1 MAELDYWIWFSALRL
16 RPAARRLLLERF
28 GGAKA
33 LYLSP
38 QGALSALPGLTE
50 RERAAL
56 ERREL
61 DQAAGIV
68 RRCAEEGVEI
78 LTMQDPA
85 YPERLAAIPD
95 APPVLYLKGKLPAVD
110 LEPLIAVVGTR
121 NCTPYGE
128 KMAAKLAYGIA
139 SAGAVVVTGLAAG
152 VDGIAAH
159 AALRAGGRVVGVLGC
174 PINQVYPK
182 QHAALYADVAA
193 MGALVSEY
201 PPDAACG
208 ADCFPE
214 RNRIMAGLS
223 LGVLVVEAPARSGAL
238 ITAHRALDYGRDV
251 FAVPGNAD
259 AYASRGCLRLLKEG
273 ASLAEEAWDV
283 LGDYAPR
290 FPGKLDRK
298 EAQRP
303 APEPPE
309 QAPEQAPEAPAEQK
323 PGEHPIWNERTVFR
337 LRQRTKRREALD
349 EAAQTARLEELTAKQ
364 LAIVAVMERERMHI
378 DDIVDLSALPAATV
392 ASELTMLQIK
402 GCVTQHP
409 GKRFSLNITRP
420 SGPSQ

>member
-16 RPAARRLLLERF
+16 RPAARRLLLERY
-28 GGAKA
+28 GGARELFQA
-33 LYLSP
+33 P
-38 QGALSALPGLTE
+38 PDEVPGLTE
-50 RERAAL
+50 REREAL
-56 ERREL
+56 GQREL
-61 DQAAGIV
+61 SQAARIV
-68 RRCAEEGVEI
+68 RRCAEEGVDI
-78 LTMQDPA
+78 LTLHDPA

-95 APPVLYLKGKLPAVD
+95 APPVLYVKGHLPAVD
-110 LEPLIAVVGTR
+110 LEPLVTVVGTR
-121 NCTPYGE
+121 RCTPYGE
-128 KMAAKLAYGIA
+128 KMAAKLARGIA
-139 SAGAVVVTGLAAG
+139 AAGGIVVTGLAAG

-174 PINQVYPK
+174 AIDQVYPR

-193 MGALVSEY
+193 TGALLSEY

-208 ADCFPE
+208 ADCFPA

-259 AYASRGCLRLLKEG
+259 AEASRGCLRLLKEG

-283 LGDYAPR
+283 LEGYASR
-290 FPGKLDRK
+290 FPGKLDR
-298 EAQRP
+298 ETARRRP
-303 APEPPE
+303 PEPP
-309 QAPEQAPEAPAEQK
+309 PEPKPEPPAKEK
-323 PGEHPIWNERTVFR
+323 AGEDPVWNERTVFR
-337 LRQRTKRREALD
+337 LRERTERRKALD
-349 EAAQTARLEELTAKQ
+349 AAAQAEKLEGLTAQQ
-364 LAIVAVMERERMHI
+364 LAILAVMEREQMHI
-378 DDIVDLSALPAATV
+378 DDIVERSALPAATV

-409 GKRFSLNITRP
+409 GKRFSLNVQRP
-420 SGPSQ
+420 

>member
-16 RPAARRLLLERF
+16 RPAARRALLERY
-28 GGAKA
+28 GGARELFQA
-33 LYLSP
+33 P
-38 QGALSALPGLTE
+38 PGEVPGLTE
-50 RERAAL
+50 REREAL
-56 ERREL
+56 GQREL
-61 DQAAGIV
+61 RQAAGIV
-68 RRCAEEGVEI
+68 RRCAEEGVDI
-78 LTMQDPA
+78 LTLHDPA

-95 APPVLYLKGKLPAVD
+95 APPVLYLKGHLPAVD

-121 NCTPYGE
+121 RWTPYGE
-128 KMAAKLAYGIA
+128 KMAVKLAGGIA
-139 SAGAVVVTGLAAG
+139 AGGAIVVTGLAAG

-159 AALRAGGRVVGVLGC
+159 AALRAGGRVIGVLGC

-193 MGALVSEY
+193 TGALLSEY
-201 PPDAACG
+201 PPDAVCT
-208 ADCFPE
+208 ADCFPA

-259 AYASRGCLRLLKEG
+259 AEASRGCLRLLKEG

-283 LGDYAPR
+283 LEGYASR
-290 FPGKLDRK
+290 FPGKLDRETARRIPQEPPPEPK
-298 EAQRP
+298 N
-303 APEPPE
+303 PEPP
-309 QAPEQAPEAPAEQK
+309 AEIK
-323 PGEHPIWNERTVFR
+323 AGEDPVWNERTVFR
-337 LRQRTKRREALD
+337 LRERTKRRKALD
-349 EAAQTARLEELTAKQ
+349 AAAQTAKLEELSAQQ
-364 LAIVAVMERERMHI
+364 LAILAVLEQEQMHI
-378 DDIVDLSALPAATV
+378 DDIVERSALPAATV

-409 GKRFSLNITRP
+409 GKRFSLNVKRP
-420 SGPSQ
+420 

>member
-28 GGAKA
+28 GGARELFQAPKGEVST
-33 LYLSP
+33 LS
-38 QGALSALPGLTE
+38 GLTD
-50 RERAAL
+50 RERSAL

-61 DQAAGIV
+61 SQAAQII
-68 RRCAEEGVEI
+68 RRCAEEGVDI
-78 LTMQDPA
+78 LTLQDPA
-85 YPERLAAIPD
+85 YPERLAALPD
-95 APPVLYLKGKLPAVD
+95 APPVLYLKGRLPAVD
-110 LEPLIAVVGTR
+110 LEPLVAVVGTR
-121 NCTPYGE
+121 RCTPYGE
-128 KMAAKLAYGIA
+128 KMAAKLSYGIA
-139 SAGAVVVTGLAAG
+139 SAGGVVVTGLAAG

-159 AALRAGGRVVGVLGC
+159 AALRAGGRVIGVLGC
-174 PINQVYPK
+174 PIDQVYPR

-193 MGALVSEY
+193 AGALVSEY
-201 PPDAACG
+201 PPDAVWG

-283 LGDYAPR
+283 LADYAPR
-290 FPGKLDRK
+290 FPGKLDREGARRK
-298 EAQRP
+298 T
-303 APEPPE
+303 PEPPE
-309 QAPEQAPEAPAEQK
+309 PEPEAPAEPKQ
-323 PGEHPIWNERTVFR
+323 GEDPVWNERTVFR
-337 LRQRTKRREALD
+337 LRQRTKRRKALD
-349 EAAQTARLEELTAKQ
+349 AAQAANLEELTAKQ

-420 SGPSQ
+420 PGPSQETK

>member
-28 GGAKA
+28 GGARELFQA
-33 LYLSP
+33 T
-38 QGALSALPGLTE
+38 QGEMSALPGLSE
-50 RERAAL
+50 RERKAL

-61 DQAAGIV
+61 DQAAQIIE
-68 RRCAEEGVEI
+68 RCAQEGVDI
-78 LTMQDPA
+78 LTLRDPA

-95 APPVLYLKGKLPAVD
+95 APPVLYLRGRLPAVD

-121 NCTPYGE
+121 SCTPYGE
-128 KMAAKLAYGIA
+128 KMAAKLSYGIA
-139 SAGAVVVTGLAAG
+139 SAGGIVVTGLAAG
-152 VDGIAAH
+152 VDAVAAH

-174 PINQVYPK
+174 PINQVYPR

-193 MGALVSEY
+193 AGALLSEY
-201 PPDAACG
+201 PPDAVCG
-208 ADCFPE
+208 ADCFPA

-273 ASLAEEAWDV
+273 AALAEEAWDV
-283 LGDYAPR
+283 LADYAPR

-303 APEPPE
+303 APEQPDRE
-309 QAPEQAPEAPAEQK
+309 PEAPAEPK
-323 PGEHPIWNERTVFR
+323 PGEDPVWNERTVFR
-337 LRQRTKRREALD
+337 LRQRTKRRKALD
-349 EAAQTARLEELTAKQ
+349 EAAQAAKLEELTAAQ

-420 SGPSQ
+420 GGPSQ

>member
-38 QGALSALPGLTE
+38 QRELSALPGLTE
-50 RERAAL
+50 RERSAL

-61 DQAAGIV
+61 DAAAQILQ
-68 RRCAEEGVEI
+68 RCTEEGVEI
-78 LTMQDPA
+78 LTLRDPA

-95 APPVLYLKGKLPAVD
+95 APPVLYLKGRLPAVD

-139 SAGAVVVTGLAAG
+139 SAGGVVVTGLAAG
-152 VDGIAAH
+152 VDAVAAH

-174 PINQVYPK
+174 AIDQVYPR

-193 MGALVSEY
+193 TGALVSEY
-201 PPDAACG
+201 PPDAVCG
-208 ADCFPE
+208 ADCFPA

-223 LGVLVVEAPARSGAL
+223 LGVLVVEAPVRSGAL

-283 LGDYAPR
+283 LADYAPR
-290 FPGKLDRK
+290 FPGKLDQK
-298 EAQRP
+298 EAQRK
-303 APEPPE
+303 APELPE
-309 QAPEQAPEAPAEQK
+309 KEPEAPAEPK
-323 PGEHPIWNERTVFR
+323 PGEDPVWNERTVFR
-337 LRQRTKRREALD
+337 LRQRTKRRKALD
-349 EAAQTARLEELTAKQ
+349 AAQAANLEELTAKQ

-402 GCVTQHP
+402 GCVTQYP